1 MLGRPS
7 PRRRAWSRGLRP
19 PGGPSACG
27 PAEPVPRRE
36 AWLGGGVEVSDFF
49 SYADAEPEPERSG
62 APRGILGE
70 LSSEDWE
77 RFIGYAARRRYP
89 AGAAIV
95 SAGEAQHALCFI
107 ASGQVELITADA
119 PRKTPPLVRGE
130 GEVFGM
136 LSFLDGAPSGITA
149 TVGAAGPAELLL
161 LTPEALQQLAAWQ
174 PRIAMVLMRDLGAH
188 VAARLRRLQ
197 PGD

>member
-1 MLGRPS
+1 M
-7 PRRRAWSRGLRP
+7 
-19 PGGPSACG
+19 
-27 PAEPVPRRE
+27 
-36 AWLGGGVEVSDFF
+36 SDFF
-49 SYADAEPEPERSG
+49 SYGGAAPEPERG
-62 APRGILGE
+62 AGPRSLLGE

-77 RFIGYAARRRYP
+77 RFIGYTARRRYP
-89 AGAAIV
+89 ASATIV
-95 SAGEAQHALCFI
+95 SAGEAVRALCFI
-107 ASGQVELITADA
+107 ASGQVEISTAGA

-149 TVGAAGPAELLL
+149 SVSRDGPAELLM
-161 LTPEALQQLAAWQ
+161 LTPESLQQLAAWQ
-174 PRIAMVLMRDLGAH
+174 PRIAMALLRDLGAH